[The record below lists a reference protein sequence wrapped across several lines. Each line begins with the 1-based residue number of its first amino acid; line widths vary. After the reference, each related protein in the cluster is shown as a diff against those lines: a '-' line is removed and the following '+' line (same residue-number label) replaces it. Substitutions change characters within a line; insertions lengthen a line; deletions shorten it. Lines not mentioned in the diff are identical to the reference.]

1 MKVPIVQFSHTFTY
15 TILFLWT
22 PHMKYDMSSQK
33 STQNLKN
40 AKKCGNKYKQTFS
53 SEKKRNFELFE
64 NYEFDI
70 KSISRFS
77 IGKISH

>member
-1 MKVPIVQFSHTFTY
+1 MDSSHEIWYVFTK
-15 TILFLWT
+15 
-22 PHMKYDMSSQK
+22 KYPK
-33 STQNLKN
+33 FEKC
-40 AKKCGNKYKQTFS
+40 KKCGNKYKQTFS

-70 KSISRFS
+70 KSISRFP